1 MTLSAVPGQQEAAI
15 DAAHVKFTGMS
26 LDALA
31 TPPEID
37 DRMTFTVSATCV
49 GREIVRRKDGELRTI
64 MKMEVTD
71 VEPTSEP
78 EKPERD
84 PALPFDDNP
93 DAEL

>member
-1 MTLSAVPGQQEAAI
+1 MTDQTALIE
-15 DAAHVKFTGMS
+15 AAHVKFTGMS
-26 LDALA
+26 LDALE

-49 GREIVRRKDGELRTI
+49 GREVVRRKDGELRTI

-71 VEPTSEP
+71 VEPTSAP

-84 PALPFDDNP
+84 PALPFDEDT
-93 DAEL
+93 EEIG